1 MLKRSRRGAFTL
13 IELLVVIAIIAIL
26 IGLLLP
32 AVQKVREAA
41 ARMQC
46 SNNLKQVCLA
56 AHNYESTYLQLPPG
70 IIGPTKADE
79 LTNYYNGPMVG
90 VMVFLLPYLEQDN
103 LYKSLQ
109 LPTTNPNDPGA
120 GYVASGGNNQWFQ
133 YNAANPASPNY
144 PNVANY
150 TAAKTKIKTLMCP
163 SAAERP
169 STYVII
175 GGFVLVP
182 NATANPQTLGVGF
195 WYEDYV
201 GVEIYKPFAISN
213 YLACAG
219 WGQGMTFEG
228 IYVNRSTTK
237 TGNILDGSSN
247 TLAFGE
253 ICGTRWSLPGAGNP
267 FDFQHN
273 WFGSGICPTSRGM
286 GPGEASAVRM
296 FSSNHTQVAQFA
308 LGDGSVRSLRF
319 GSTFTNP
326 LVNPPTADLLVFSAM
341 SGKQDGV
348 LVDIST
354 LMN

>member
-1 MLKRSRRGAFTL
+1 MLKRSKRGAFTL

-46 SNNLKQVCLA
+46 SNNLKQIALA

-70 IIGPTKADE
+70 LIGPTIADQA
-79 LTNYYNGPMVG
+79 TNYYNGPYVG
-90 VMVFLLPYLEQDN
+90 IMVFLLPYLEQDN

-109 LPTTNPNDPGA
+109 LPTTGVNDAGPG
-120 GYVASGGNNQWFQ
+120 YPNNQWFQ
-133 YNAANPASPNY
+133 YNQAAPLSPAY

-150 TAAKTKIKTLMCP
+150 TAARTKVKTFLCP
-163 SAAERP
+163 SASERAG
-169 STYVII
+169 TNVVI
-175 GGFVLVP
+175 GGFTLVP
-182 NATANPQTLGVGF
+182 NATAVPQTLGVGF
-195 WYEDYV
+195 WYDDYV

-213 YLACAG
+213 YLAVAG

-228 IYVNRSTTK
+228 IYVNRSQTK

-253 ICGTRWSLPGAGNP
+253 VCGTRWSIDGAGNP

-273 WFGSGICPTSRGM
+273 WLGSGICPVSRGM
-286 GPGEASAVRM
+286 VQGERAAIRQ
-296 FSSNHTQVAQFA
+296 FSSNHTQVVQFG
-308 LGDGSVRSLRF
+308 LGDGSVRSLRL
-319 GSTFTNP
+319 GSTAVFTNP
-326 LVNPPTADLLVFSAM
+326 PTSDLLIFSQL
-341 SGKQDGV
+341 SGKQDGG
-348 LVDIST
+348 T
-354 LMN
+354 LDVSALLN